1 MNKTIEEAIKV
12 GWNICDKAA
21 NPIAL
26 NPAACA
32 ADAVHELTRALMRG
46 SLDEFEHNAVIYCD
60 GKRIEVYAS
69 KKPTDPDDPD
79 Q

>member
-1 MNKTIEEAIKV
+1 MFKKSDNEKAVEAFNAGFVPKPIE
-12 GWNICDKAA
+12 
-21 NPIAL
+21 L

-32 ADAVHELTRALMRG
+32 ADAVQELTRALMRRN
-46 SLDEFEHNAVIYCD
+46 LDEFEHNAVIYCD

>member
-1 MNKTIEEAIKV
+1 MCKDLATKNAVEAIDAV
-12 GWNICDKAA
+12 FAA

-32 ADAVHELTRALMRG
+32 ADAVQELTRALMRG
-46 SLDEFEHNAVIYCD
+46 SLDEFEQNAVIYCD

-69 KKPTDPDDPD
+69 KKSCGPDNPD

>member
-1 MNKTIEEAIKV
+1 MCKDLATKNAVEAIDAV
-12 GWNICDKAA
+12 FAA

-32 ADAVHELTRALMRG
+32 ADAVQELTRALIRG

>member
-1 MNKTIEEAIKV
+1 MFKKSDNEKAVEAFNAVFVPKPIE
-12 GWNICDKAA
+12 
-21 NPIAL
+21 L

-32 ADAVHELTRALMRG
+32 ADAVQELTRALMRRN
-46 SLDEFEHNAVIYCD
+46 LDDFEQNVVIYFD